1 MQNSYVRRL
10 HGLCYLIAER
20 LKLLRSFF
28 HSRLWPKTRLFR
40 PKNKNTESTY
50 VFFGRKIKCRKIK
63 KIAIFGTK
71 NENEI
76 RSAFTGNLQLL
87 KGAAALQLGEEG
99 KGRKWQEG
107 KGNGRGPG
115 VQPIKTGIVYTLKR
129 YMEKEVLIKTWE
141 VGI

>member
-63 KIAIFGTK
+63 KSPFLVPKTKTKFGRPSQGTY
-71 NENEI
+71 NY
-76 RSAFTGNLQLL
+76 L
-87 KGAAALQLGEEG
+87 KGLPRCSWERKEKGGNDRKVREMDVDLGYSPLKLES
-99 KGRKWQEG
+99 
-107 KGNGRGPG
+107 
-115 VQPIKTGIVYTLKR
+115 YTR
-129 YMEKEVLIKTWE
+129 
-141 VGI
+141 